1 MTTIANTPANTDAN
15 PRILNVF
22 KYAKDEKTV
31 FLWSDIFLGT
41 AALWLPL
48 FLGTIFFEKTSPWAE
63 LVRLLDAGSGY
74 TFALPFLAAASSFF
88 YLERKQGPIN
98 DLRDRVAPRTFGLCI
113 FFAII
118 GPILTGAHFTA
129 LLFDK
134 GAGGFILN
142 FVQFIFVV
150 ATLGLGVRLF
160 CLKNIAKLPDAL
172 SKYQMQEQEKADK
185 ILEAAKSNDQF

>member
-1 MTTIANTPANTDAN
+1 MTTTTNMPPDTDAKTK
-15 PRILNVF
+15 ILEVF
-22 KYAKDEKTV
+22 SYAKDEKTV

-41 AALWLPL
+41 SALWLPL
-48 FLGTIFFEKTSPWAE
+48 FLGAIFFQKTTPWAE
-63 LVRLLDAGSGY
+63 LVKLLDAGSGY
-74 TFALPFLAAASSFF
+74 TFALPFLAASSSFF

-134 GAGGFILN
+134 GAGGDLLN
-142 FVQFIFVV
+142 CVQFIFVAAV
-150 ATLGLGVRLF
+150 LGLGVRLF
-160 CLKNIAKLPDAL
+160 CLKNIVKLPDAL
-172 SKYQMQEQEKADK
+172 SKYQAQEQEKAEA
-185 ILEAAKSNDQF
+185 IRNAAKSDQQF